1 MNRYNVLLANA
12 FKSLACLVLLTSLL
26 AAVLLATA
34 PAPGYAQEPE
44 LTEQCVDFGDWKEGE
59 YKAKFVKDNFIF
71 TNFNREPLFIGWID
85 TPEGAA
91 LGLQIPEGGVN
102 VSFPQPAS
110 QVVLHYVPGTAK
122 SLEIIGF
129 TSADGVIFDRT
140 FPPTRGIINTITVP
154 GCASIDIRGGGNE
167 SVLLEVCIEVES
179 EQPVAEPFITR
190 VEPTQGRCGSEMVLT
205 VFGANFRSGLDVF
218 IPEGIK
224 VAGAKFISPEEL
236 QVGISIAPDIPPGPR
251 PVEIIDLESR
261 EPVAILEAGF
271 TVVCPRPQ
279 PPEGRPDLVLLWAD
293 WEIFGEDLLII
304 TAEVENVGE
313 VPAPEAPIYVES
325 RTANWWATEA
335 IVPGLDSGSS
345 AEVRI
350 ELGIPDELRDMSHP
364 FLVVVDPGG
373 EIAELRVDN
382 NWQDIEVWIGEGEPL
397 FEPPD
402 LLLPVVIVVGVA
414 VVVTTTLTIK
424 RSRTVRR
431 HKRCQENAK
440 EEEPPDTC
448 QPCTRY
454 CRKIE
459 LELKP
464 ARRKIARLS
473 LRTGETVSSESSK
486 ESELPDEIVAGL
498 NKVIT
503 SRRQREEAVRLQGQI
518 ASLADRTLEHVMEW
532 LRGETA
538 PQDVSITGHLEG
550 GKVTCQFILYHC
562 KRRGN
567 MNVWEEEE
575 KWKATVED
583 KRDEPVGILGG
594 LNPAEP
600 KIPERLVSELTRLLT
615 EFIEKV

>member
-1 MNRYNVLLANA
+1 MLLAMVP
-12 FKSLACLVLLTSLL
+12 SS
-26 AAVLLATA
+26 
-34 PAPGYAQEPE
+34 GYAQEPK
-44 LTEQCVDFGDWKEGE
+44 LTEQCVHFNDWKEGE
-59 YKAKFVKDNFIF
+59 YKAEFIKDDFIF
-71 TNFNREPLFIGWID
+71 TSLSDALLFISSTK

-102 VSFPQPAS
+102 IVLPQFAS
-110 QVVLHYVPGTAK
+110 QVVLRYRTGTSVPVEVKA
-122 SLEIIGF
+122 F
-129 TSADGVIFDRT
+129 TTPARDVVTYART
-140 FPPTRGIINTITVP
+140 FPSEPSLVYSVNLPV
-154 GCASIDIRGGGNE
+154 CASFDIRGGGNE
-167 SVLLEVCIEVES
+167 AILLEVCIEVES

-190 VEPTQGRCGSEMVLT
+190 VEPAQGRCGSEMVLT
-205 VFGANFRSGLDVF
+205 VFGANFRSGLGVF
-218 IPEGIK
+218 IPEG
-224 VAGAKFISPEEL
+224 VTTLYTEVISPEEL
-236 QVGISIAPDIPPGPR
+236 RAGIFIAPDIPPGPR

-261 EPVAILEAGF
+261 EPVASLEAGF
-271 TVVCPRPQ
+271 TVICPAPEPQ
-279 PPEGRPDLVLLWAD
+279 GRPDLVLLWAD
-293 WEIFGEDLLII
+293 WEIFGEDRLVI
-304 TAEVENVGE
+304 TAEVANDSE
-313 VPAPEAPIYVES
+313 VPVPQAVIHAES
-325 RTANWWATEA
+325 QTANWWAAEA

-350 ELGIPDELRDMSHP
+350 ELGIPDELRDMSHS

-414 VVVTTTLTIK
+414 VVVTTILTIK
-424 RSRTVRR
+424 HSRTVCR

-518 ASLADRTLEHVMEW
+518 ASLADRMLEHVMEW
-532 LRGETA
+532 LRGEMA
-538 PQDVSITGHLEG
+538 PKDVYISGHLVG

-575 KWKATVED
+575 KWKATMEE
-583 KRDEPVGILGG
+583 KRDEPVGMLGG

-600 KIPERLVSELTRLLT
+600 KIPERLTSELTRLLT